1 MASNLRVDTILP
13 STGTT
18 LGIGTASG
26 TINFLG
32 NSNITTTG
40 TISAASLSVTGSLGI
55 GGTLTYEDV
64 TNIDSVGVI
73 TARDGLRVTGIA
85 TISGAAKVGGG
96 VDITTA
102 GSGVFYTPGQSTAS
116 GINFHNSDLRFFTS
130 NTERVRITSGGDLN
144 MANGTAS
151 LKKHAVGIGTTTL
164 TGRNAGVGTA
174 IGQIT
179 YNTTENRIQIF
190 TINNRWK
197 SISAFEEPGYYS
209 NLTAASADGM
219 SHYWPGNSSTSLISN
234 LSANQTTGS
243 PVVNVTSGSYAGG
256 SYPYFDFYTGNANEN
271 GYRYTQTTAK
281 WADGPFTIAFWIQP
295 MASTLEAES
304 TMVQLGD
311 HPSGTLRC
319 LYSVSTDASRQC
331 KAITIGDDVGATN
344 SAVLSTS
351 WQHWATV
358 YDGTATKYYL
368 NGSLAVSH
376 NHSGTLDVGTGTK
389 YIYIGIGY
397 WNSQIN
403 NKASMS
409 HMSDIGIWNAKALTA
424 TEVNDLYIAKRT
436 VSGY

>member
-13 STGTT
+13 STGLT
-18 LGIGTASG
+18 LGIGTVSG

-32 NSNITTTG
+32 NSNIVTTG
-40 TISAASLSVTGSLGI
+40 NVSI

-64 TNIDSVGVI
+64 TNVDSVGVI

-85 TISGAAKVGGG
+85 TISGAAKIGGG

-130 NTERVRITSGGDLN
+130 NTERLRITSGGDLN
-144 MANGTAS
+144 MVNGTVS
-151 LKKHAVGIGTTTL
+151 LKKHAVGIGTTTT

-190 TINNRWK
+190 TTNSEWK
-197 SISAFEEPGYYS
+197 SISAFEDPGYYP
-209 NLTAASADGM
+209 NLTAASANGL
-219 SHYWPGNSSTSLISN
+219 SHYWPGNSSTALISN

-243 PVVNVTSGSYAGG
+243 PVVNATSGSYHK
-256 SYPYFDFYTGNANEN
+256 SYSYFDFYTGNANEN
-271 GYRYTQTTAK
+271 GFRYTQTTAK

-295 MASTLEAES
+295 MASTLESES

-311 HPSGTLRC
+311 HPSGVLRC
-319 LYSVSTDASRQC
+319 MYSVSTNATRQC
-331 KAITIGDDVGATN
+331 KSITIGDDVGSTN

-351 WQHWATV
+351 WQHWVTV

-368 NGSLAVSH
+368 DGNLAVSH
-376 NHSGTLDVGTGTK
+376 NHSGTLDVGTNTK
-389 YIYIGIGY
+389 YIYIGNGY
-397 WNSQIN
+397 WNSSN
-403 NKASMS
+403 SNKASMS

-424 TEVNDLYIAKRT
+424 TEVSDLYLAKRT
-436 VSGY
+436 VSAY